1 MHAKPKMQI
10 DEFSDGWDRRMAASE
25 RILQGSAPG
34 QYEYTSIPSKR
45 MAKSLQ
51 CHF

>member
-1 MHAKPKMQI
+1 MHANYKMQI

-25 RILQGSAPG
+25 RRSQGSAPG
-34 QYEYTSIPSKR
+34 QYGYTSIPSKG
-45 MAKSLQ
+45 MEKSLQ